1 MSSSAAG
8 TAKLF
13 SKSLKRHRHA
23 VPPDIERY
31 LNFYDEKNGL
41 NALHL
46 ASKEGHTAVVQEL
59 LSRGADPDAR
69 TKKGNSALH
78 IASLAGQLEV
88 VKLLIERG
96 AKVNCQSQAGFSP
109 LYMAAQENH
118 LEVVRHLIA
127 SGASQSLATTDGF
140 TPLAVALQQG
150 HDKVV
155 AVLLETDTRCR
166 SRMPALHVAAK
177 KDDVRSAGL
186 LLTSDC
192 DPNHQAGS
200 GFTALHIAAHYGSAG
215 VASLLLDRGADPNFP
230 ARNGIAP
237 LHVAAKWGMLSVAQK
252 LIERGAAVDARTRD
266 GLTAVH
272 CAARS
277 GQTAV
282 LKLLLELNAGIDLR
296 SRSGLSP
303 LHMAVQGDHTDC
315 ARLLLARGAN
325 SEDVTVDQLTP
336 LHVAAHCGYVSSTQL
351 LLDSGC
357 RASARALNG
366 FTALHIACKKGRVR
380 IVELLLN
387 YGAEPDAATD
397 VTGLTPLH
405 VAAFL
410 GQTACAALLVDRG
423 RGNASAVTAKGE
435 TPLHMAM
442 RGGHTETARL
452 LLEQTKVNADAAAT
466 DGQTSLHVA
475 CRTGNAEAVE
485 LLLKAGAN
493 PDAACRDGYTG
504 LHFAAREGHDAVIRI
519 LLNSQQQEWPAA
531 RLQPVTRKGAT
542 PLHLAARSDQAV
554 VTRQLVEAGADLN
567 CVGGRGVT
575 PLHLAA
581 NGNRLQALQALLS
594 AGANPNCFSSS
605 SSTAT
610 TSVSGNSDIGVEGG
624 WTPLHAA
631 ARRGHADA
639 VASLLKA
646 GAKPQCTGGSS
657 GQTPLHLAAREG
669 HIEVVRLL
677 LDQPG
682 VTADCRNA
690 QNLTPAH
697 LANQTNQVE
706 IFELLK
712 PLTTSS
718 AWQAEVKDDADR
730 APESAI
736 SEDLATVISE
746 SDDETAHMTEAT
758 FTQLPASPIFSRP
771 DSGVVADGQA
781 KDQQQQQQ
789 KQNQLQVPG
798 ASRTNVN
805 QAAVPEPECQKQSA
819 ATAAASV
826 PVPNIQQLE
835 PKLLLLQQQQETPS
849 DQMPVLTSFL
859 VSFIVDARGGAMT
872 GARCPGLR
880 VVVPPKAAGEPLRL
894 TCRLLRPD
902 RLTSPPQL
910 CDGEGLAS
918 RILELGGG
926 GVDGTF
932 RSPIVLEVPHI
943 AALRNGEREV
953 VVYRSETGDV
963 WKEHPTEAGGQ
974 DSAAVLDALSGLPGP
989 LETSEELREKRIIR
1003 ILTTSMPQYFALVTR
1018 PRQETALIGPE
1029 GGAITSTGVSRQVQA
1044 IFPDG
1049 ALTKKI
1055 RVAIQVMPIPLETA
1069 AQLAQVVSASP
1080 IVTIEPRRRK
1090 FHKPITLTIPVPP
1103 RPSGQTD
1110 NWTLRLMCSIT
1121 GGAQVAAWEDI
1132 TGSTP
1137 LSRVKECVS
1146 FTTTVSARF
1155 WLLDCPNG
1163 TDAVS
1168 LATRIYRDCLPV
1180 PYIGRFVVYAKRNR
1194 PDGAMLRCLC
1204 VTDDKLDKTLEC
1216 AEGYERKAESAE
1228 FEVLDGRKRWVTDA
1242 PGNLTVIADHEA
1254 TLEKQQQSEQQQ
1266 RQSLTMT
1273 VRPFRENR
1281 LSCQVRVSQPD
1292 RPAVGRLVLEPAS
1305 GSACSVELALP
1316 EYDGPPMPTPP
1327 QSDRQQ
1333 PQRLSDPSSRE
1344 TTPEPLR
1351 LTSDTIARAE
1361 LDIRDVA
1368 EKLRSDWSL
1377 AAQELGLTDSDI
1389 AEIAANRPDDRER
1402 AMSMLRR
1409 WRRIKE
1415 PSGEATGNAL
1425 EAALRRIGRDD
1436 VVKQCMRNVQYV
1448 TEPKEHE
1455 QARALLDGK
1464 DDSKTAVEVH
1474 EADVVPQLDETRP
1487 KPKSAPTA
1495 EEAEAAR
1502 RVKIDA
1508 YVGLLESL
1516 DQMLPDPESLINSH
1530 DRDWKDAEPIEEE
1543 AISAKARKQVESGE
1557 ASSPTQVEEL
1567 LSKLD
1572 SLPDQSM
1579 APEAEPPEDVVEVP
1593 KSVAVSHTA
1602 LPAAVPKSDGTPPAA
1617 AR

>member
-1 MSSSAAG
+1 M
-8 TAKLF
+8 
-13 SKSLKRHRHA
+13 
-23 VPPDIERY
+23 
-31 LNFYDEKNGL
+31 
-41 NALHL
+41 
-46 ASKEGHTAVVQEL
+46 
-59 LSRGADPDAR
+59 
-69 TKKGNSALH
+69 
-78 IASLAGQLEV
+78 
-88 VKLLIERG
+88 
-96 AKVNCQSQAGFSP
+96 
-109 LYMAAQENH
+109 
-118 LEVVRHLIA
+118 
-127 SGASQSLATTDGF
+127 
-140 TPLAVALQQG
+140 
-150 HDKVV
+150 
-155 AVLLETDTRCR
+155 
-166 SRMPALHVAAK
+166 
-177 KDDVRSAGL
+177 
-186 LLTSDC
+186 
-192 DPNHQAGS
+192 
-200 GFTALHIAAHYGSAG
+200 
-215 VASLLLDRGADPNFP
+215 
-230 ARNGIAP
+230 
-237 LHVAAKWGMLSVAQK
+237 
-252 LIERGAAVDARTRD
+252 
-266 GLTAVH
+266 
-272 CAARS
+272 
-277 GQTAV
+277 
-282 LKLLLELNAGIDLR
+282 
-296 SRSGLSP
+296 
-303 LHMAVQGDHTDC
+303 
-315 ARLLLARGAN
+315 LARYALKAEE
-325 SEDVTVDQLTP
+325 SREVREEM
-336 LHVAAHCGYVSSTQL
+336 AHCGYVSSTQL

-567 CVGGRGVT
+567 CVGGRG
-575 PLHLAA
+575 
-581 NGNRLQALQALLS
+581 
-594 AGANPNCFSSS
+594 
-605 SSTAT
+605 
-610 TSVSGNSDIGVEGG
+610 
-624 WTPLHAA
+624 
-631 ARRGHADA
+631 
-639 VASLLKA
+639 A

-943 AALRNGEREV
+943 AALRN
-953 VVYRSETGDV
+953 
-963 WKEHPTEAGGQ
+963 
-974 DSAAVLDALSGLPGP
+974 
-989 LETSEELREKRIIR
+989 
-1003 ILTTSMPQYFALVTR
+1003 
-1018 PRQETALIGPE
+1018 ETALIGPE

-1579 APEAEPPEDVVEVP
+1579 APEAEPPEDDKLFRDASFEQQALEIEDDVANACGGRTQAVRALLDFVRLPKRPTPPASLPLTPAKAAAANIEPAKVDADSSDAATDAERRRSLNSLMIRAMEHEDSLRSEMRSLSIDEALNAPDATPQVEE
-1593 KSVAVSHTA
+1593 KSISEEMSRPISPMETVDSEMATPVQDVAPSFESANTAASAAAEFSSQEALEEAFEKARELPSAQSSSYASATEEEDDDEAAGRSWTEPQLQSSSLFHSGGIRPEELVSPTKEETA
-1602 LPAAVPKSDGTPPAA
+1602 EPGRRFSALVSSEYTYRRMEEKLDSPVQSPVDAYKKFPPQHQQPAAPEQSPQPAPSQEDENSAFDARLQRAEELMAEAECVIVNRYTGIDEDIEQVGLEIDRVIPDSMLVSTTTAASKSPDRLEPDWSRQLSEPEAAVPEEEAEGVAIETETQVLAVKLHKHKDTLSGSAEYEHFAEREETQAPAEPEETEA
-1617 AR
+1617 

>member
-1 MSSSAAG
+1 
-8 TAKLF
+8 
-13 SKSLKRHRHA
+13 
-23 VPPDIERY
+23 
-31 LNFYDEKNGL
+31 
-41 NALHL
+41 
-46 ASKEGHTAVVQEL
+46 
-59 LSRGADPDAR
+59 
-69 TKKGNSALH
+69 
-78 IASLAGQLEV
+78 
-88 VKLLIERG
+88 
-96 AKVNCQSQAGFSP
+96 
-109 LYMAAQENH
+109 
-118 LEVVRHLIA
+118 
-127 SGASQSLATTDGF
+127 
-140 TPLAVALQQG
+140 
-150 HDKVV
+150 
-155 AVLLETDTRCR
+155 
-166 SRMPALHVAAK
+166 
-177 KDDVRSAGL
+177 
-186 LLTSDC
+186 
-192 DPNHQAGS
+192 
-200 GFTALHIAAHYGSAG
+200 
-215 VASLLLDRGADPNFP
+215 
-230 ARNGIAP
+230 
-237 LHVAAKWGMLSVAQK
+237 
-252 LIERGAAVDARTRD
+252 
-266 GLTAVH
+266 
-272 CAARS
+272 
-277 GQTAV
+277 
-282 LKLLLELNAGIDLR
+282 
-296 SRSGLSP
+296 
-303 LHMAVQGDHTDC
+303 
-315 ARLLLARGAN
+315 
-325 SEDVTVDQLTP
+325 
-336 LHVAAHCGYVSSTQL
+336 
-351 LLDSGC
+351 
-357 RASARALNG
+357 
-366 FTALHIACKKGRVR
+366 
-380 IVELLLN
+380 
-387 YGAEPDAATD
+387 
-397 VTGLTPLH
+397 
-405 VAAFL
+405 
-410 GQTACAALLVDRG
+410 
-423 RGNASAVTAKGE
+423 
-435 TPLHMAM
+435 
-442 RGGHTETARL
+442 
-452 LLEQTKVNADAAAT
+452 
-466 DGQTSLHVA
+466 
-475 CRTGNAEAVE
+475 
-485 LLLKAGAN
+485 
-493 PDAACRDGYTG
+493 
-504 LHFAAREGHDAVIRI
+504 
-519 LLNSQQQEWPAA
+519 
-531 RLQPVTRKGAT
+531 
-542 PLHLAARSDQAV
+542 
-554 VTRQLVEAGADLN
+554 
-567 CVGGRGVT
+567 
-575 PLHLAA
+575 
-581 NGNRLQALQALLS
+581 
-594 AGANPNCFSSS
+594 
-605 SSTAT
+605 
-610 TSVSGNSDIGVEGG
+610 
-624 WTPLHAA
+624 
-631 ARRGHADA
+631 
-639 VASLLKA
+639 
-646 GAKPQCTGGSS
+646 
-657 GQTPLHLAAREG
+657 
-669 HIEVVRLL
+669 
-677 LDQPG
+677 
-682 VTADCRNA
+682 
-690 QNLTPAH
+690 
-697 LANQTNQVE
+697 
-706 IFELLK
+706 
-712 PLTTSS
+712 
-718 AWQAEVKDDADR
+718 
-730 APESAI
+730 
-736 SEDLATVISE
+736 
-746 SDDETAHMTEAT
+746 
-758 FTQLPASPIFSRP
+758 
-771 DSGVVADGQA
+771 
-781 KDQQQQQQ
+781 
-789 KQNQLQVPG
+789 
-798 ASRTNVN
+798 
-805 QAAVPEPECQKQSA
+805 
-819 ATAAASV
+819 
-826 PVPNIQQLE
+826 
-835 PKLLLLQQQQETPS
+835 
-849 DQMPVLTSFL
+849 
-859 VSFIVDARGGAMT
+859 
-872 GARCPGLR
+872 RCPGLR

-1602 LPAAVPKSDGTPPAA
+1602 LPAAVPKSDKLFRDASFEQQALEIEDDVANACGGRTQAVRALLDFVRLPKRPTPPASLPLTPAKA
-1617 AR
+1617 AAANIEPAKVDADSSDAATDAERRRSLNSLMIRAMEHEDSLRSEMRSLSIDEALNAPDATPQVEEKSISEEMSRPISPMETVDSEMATPVQDVAPSFESANTAASAAAEFSSQEALEEAFEKARELPSAQSSSYASATEEEDDDEAAGRSWTEPQLQSSSLFHSGGIRPEELVSPTKEETAEPGRRFSALVSSEYTYRRMEEKLDSPVQSPVDAYKKFPPQHQQPAAPEQSPQPAPSQEDENSAFDARLQRAEELMAEAECVIVNRYTGIDEDIEQVGLEIDRVIPDSMLVSTTTAASKSPDRLEPDWSRQLSEPEAAVPEEEAEGVAIETETQVLAVKLHKHKDTLSGSAEYEHFAEREETQAPAEPEETEAR